1 MPKEPVQLEDSSCC
15 CTATAMEEEVQISE
29 ASDTAGASED
39 VRSPPQSAHSGKR
52 NGRGSAARASV
63 IRNRVIQKKYLQRK
77 KVPLLVLSC
86 SKSLPGLLVIARA
99 SVIRI
104 RVIQKKYLQRKKVP
118 LVLSLPSHSLH
129 LEKCAEFGIT
139 RAYMLPDTGA
149 QML

>member
-1 MPKEPVQLEDSSCC
+1 M
-15 CTATAMEEEVQISE
+15 QISE

-39 VRSPPQSAHSGKR
+39 ERSPPQSAHSGKH

-77 KVPLLVLSC
+77 KVPLLLLSF
-86 SKSLPGLLVIARA
+86 SESLPGLLVIARA

-118 LVLSLPSHSLH
+118 LVLSPA
-129 LEKCAEFGIT
+129 KPFPA
-139 RAYMLPDTGA
+139 P
-149 QML
+149 